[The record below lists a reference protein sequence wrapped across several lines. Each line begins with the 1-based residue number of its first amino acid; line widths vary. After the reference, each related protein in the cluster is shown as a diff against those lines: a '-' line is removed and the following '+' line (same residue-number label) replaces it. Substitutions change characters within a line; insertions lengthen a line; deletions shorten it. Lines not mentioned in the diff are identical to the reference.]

1 MYYSN
6 SFFRFIKENKNE
18 DIQKLRL
25 KKWKCND
32 FDISFAID
40 QIEIRKKIKSKLPT
54 WADESELIFPGTLSF
69 EQSSSEL
76 TARYKQLFVSK
87 EDTVCDL
94 TGGLGIDSYYF
105 ALKARYVTYLE
116 RNEDYCSIA
125 EYNFKKLSVD
135 NIQVIH
141 SDCRD
146 YLKNTS
152 GQFDVIYIDPA
163 RRGKENKRLYALQ
176 DCEPD
181 ILDMMFLLR
190 TKGKKIVIKASPMV
204 DITQVLRSLNCPV
217 ETHVLSVKNECKE
230 LIFFINGMNEELSK
244 ITCADINGINETVL
258 YNFSP
263 ETERRLPTLSYSQK
277 IQAYLYEPNSSIMK
291 AGAYKSISIDYNI
304 EKIHPNSHLYTS
316 NAYVKNFPGRQF
328 EVIETADF
336 TGHVCK
342 YLRHKYPKANIST
355 RNFFLSPDELKKKLN
370 IKDGGDIY
378 IFATTRI
385 DNKKILIIC
394 KKAQ

>member
-105 ALKARYVTYLE
+105 SLKARYVTYLE

-125 EYNFKKLSVD
+125 ELSL
-135 NIQVIH
+135 IH
-141 SDCRD
+141 
-146 YLKNTS
+146 
-152 GQFDVIYIDPA
+152 I
-163 RRGKENKRLYALQ
+163 
-176 DCEPD
+176 
-181 ILDMMFLLR
+181 
-190 TKGKKIVIKASPMV
+190 
-204 DITQVLRSLNCPV
+204 
-217 ETHVLSVKNECKE
+217 
-230 LIFFINGMNEELSK
+230 
-244 ITCADINGINETVL
+244 
-258 YNFSP
+258 
-263 ETERRLPTLSYSQK
+263 
-277 IQAYLYEPNSSIMK
+277 
-291 AGAYKSISIDYNI
+291 
-304 EKIHPNSHLYTS
+304 
-316 NAYVKNFPGRQF
+316 
-328 EVIETADF
+328 
-336 TGHVCK
+336 
-342 YLRHKYPKANIST
+342 
-355 RNFFLSPDELKKKLN
+355 
-370 IKDGGDIY
+370 
-378 IFATTRI
+378 
-385 DNKKILIIC
+385 
-394 KKAQ
+394 

>member
-105 ALKARYVTYLE
+105 SLKARYVTYLE

-190 TKGKKIVIKASPMV
+190 TKGRK
-204 DITQVLRSLNCPV
+204 
-217 ETHVLSVKNECKE
+217 
-230 LIFFINGMNEELSK
+230 
-244 ITCADINGINETVL
+244 
-258 YNFSP
+258 
-263 ETERRLPTLSYSQK
+263 
-277 IQAYLYEPNSSIMK
+277 
-291 AGAYKSISIDYNI
+291 
-304 EKIHPNSHLYTS
+304 
-316 NAYVKNFPGRQF
+316 
-328 EVIETADF
+328 
-336 TGHVCK
+336 
-342 YLRHKYPKANIST
+342 
-355 RNFFLSPDELKKKLN
+355 
-370 IKDGGDIY
+370 
-378 IFATTRI
+378 
-385 DNKKILIIC
+385 
-394 KKAQ
+394 